1 MVDNL
6 GIYNS
11 EANSE
16 YDLNK
21 HIQQGLEFKQFGQ
34 DSDSEDEYKL
44 LQVST
49 ASEWGSIVDTCNGEN
64 STQKRNIV
72 EGLTMSQNQVN
83 FNNMVSQ
90 YARDYKI
97 YVSTYLNTLPQ
108 PQNVRYI
115 RITPNANGD
124 YIQISK
130 FVVNAFVNGTLI
142 NVAPRGTCTAAN
154 AYRGTAANN
163 PIKVNGGNYYSASA
177 SRNNWWQLDLGQ
189 DYNVDEVIYFNR
201 QGGLKKRALGMQI
214 QLKANDETVHPPITL
229 TAELKQIFNSS
240 TNASTFKPQNKY
252 NDLGCWKDTGDRAL
266 TGPPQVYGHT
276 VDSCGALAKE
286 RDSSTFALQDGGW
299 CTTSNPNDEYDKHGR
314 SESNTCPPL
323 GGPWTNHVYLV
334 DTTYDK
340 SRKAAEAALLIQ
352 KNNILT
358 AANRINND
366 VQLNNATRAKLLY
379 AFQGTEQNMRFNLNE
394 LNEHKKK
401 ISEMS
406 DKYDVESIN
415 GAIETT
421 ELNMTS
427 MYYHVFVYMAIVITL
442 IAFIFNLMVN
452 PNANVLNAIY
462 VLVALSMVYIV
473 SKYFVN

>member
-49 ASEWGSIVDTCNGEN
+49 ASEWGSIVDTFNDEN
-64 STQKRNIV
+64 STQTKGII
-72 EGLTMSQNQVN
+72 EGMSMSQNQVN

-90 YARDYKI
+90 YARDYKT

-124 YIQISK
+124 FIQISK
-130 FVVNAFVNGTLI
+130 FVVNAFVNGSLI

-189 DYNVDEVIYFNR
+189 DYNVAEVIYFNR
-201 QGGLKKRALGMQI
+201 EGGLQKRALGMQI
-214 QLKANDETVHPPITL
+214 QLKAKNGTVHQPITL
-229 TAELKQIFNSS
+229 TAGLKQVF
-240 TNASTFKPQNKY
+240 NASTNPATFKPTSII
-252 NDLGCWKDTGDRAL
+252 DLGCWKESNKIRAL
-266 TGPPQVYGHT
+266 NNYKGRVSNVNECTKKAIADGATIFATQYGGECWLPRAGDKYDKYGKKTGP
-276 VDSCGALAKE
+276 
-286 RDSSTFALQDGGW
+286 
-299 CTTSNPNDEYDKHGR
+299 
-314 SESNTCPPL
+314 CPPL
-323 GGPWTNHVYLV
+323 GGPWTNHVYKV
-334 DTTYDK
+334 ESAYDRN
-340 SRKAAEAALLIQ
+340 RKAAEASLLIQ

-366 VQLNNATRAKLLY
+366 VKLSNATRAKLLN
-379 AFQGTEQNMRFNLNE
+379 AFHGTEQNMRFNLNE
-394 LNEHKKK
+394 LDKSKKK
-401 ISEMS
+401 IKEIS
-406 DKYDVESIN
+406 DKYDLESIN
-415 GAIETT
+415 GAMETT

>member
-201 QGGLKKRALGMQI
+201 QGGLQKRALGMQI
-214 QLKANDETVHPPITL
+214 QLKANDETVHQPITL
-229 TAELKQIFNSS
+229 TAGLKQVF
-240 TNASTFKPQNKY
+240 NASTNPATFKPTSII
-252 NDLGCWKDTGDRAL
+252 DLGCWKDTGNRAL
-266 TGPPQVYGHT
+266 NNYKGRVSNLNECTKKAITDGATIFATQYGGQCWLPRAG
-276 VDSCGALAKE
+276 DK
-286 RDSSTFALQDGGW
+286 
-299 CTTSNPNDEYDKHGR
+299 YDKYGKQ
-314 SESNTCPPL
+314 EGACPPL
-323 GGPWTNHVYLV
+323 GGPWTNHVYQV
-334 DTTYDK
+334 ENAYDE
-340 SRKAAEAALLIQ
+340 SRKAAEAELIIQ
-352 KNNILT
+352 KNNIL
-358 AANRINND
+358 AAVNQIKND
-366 VQLNNATRAKLLY
+366 VELNNETRAKLMN
-379 AFQGTEQNMRFNLNE
+379 AFNDTQEDMRFNLNE

-401 ISEMS
+401 ISEMREN
-406 DKYDVESIN
+406 YDLESIN
-415 GAIETT
+415 GAMETT

-427 MYYHVFVYMAIVITL
+427 MYYHVFVYML
-442 IAFIFNLMVN
+442 IAVTLFAYIFNLMVN
-452 PNANVLNAIY
+452 PNASVLNAMI
-462 VLVALSMVYIV
+462 VLGALTLVYII
-473 SKYFVN
+473 SRYFVN